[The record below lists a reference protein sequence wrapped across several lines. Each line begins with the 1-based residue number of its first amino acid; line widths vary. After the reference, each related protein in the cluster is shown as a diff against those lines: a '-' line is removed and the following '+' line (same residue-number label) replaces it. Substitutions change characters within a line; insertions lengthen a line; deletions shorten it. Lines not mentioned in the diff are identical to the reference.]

1 MTNAFDWG
9 TEDDGGWGNEA
20 GGGWG
25 NENGAGGGWGP
36 QEDPDDNLTSQLGA
50 MSVDPG
56 TSEDFRKHTYSYLV
70 PYPSQEINVGGLLKI
85 LPPKL

>member
-1 MTNAFDWG
+1 VTNAFDWG
-9 TEDDGGWGNEA
+9 TEDDGGWGNEG

-56 TSEDFRKHTYSYLV
+56 TSEDFRKHTIIHIIFPILV
-70 PYPSQEINVGGLLKI
+70 RK
-85 LPPKL
+85 